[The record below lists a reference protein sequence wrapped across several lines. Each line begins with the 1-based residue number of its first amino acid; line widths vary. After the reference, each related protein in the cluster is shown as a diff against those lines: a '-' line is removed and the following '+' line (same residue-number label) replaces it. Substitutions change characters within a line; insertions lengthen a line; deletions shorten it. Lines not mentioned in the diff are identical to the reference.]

1 MPNQLA
7 SATFAISEETLELM
21 VLEKEHL
28 PHELGEFELRREGVL
43 DNVAMADHGFP
54 GNTAEGFSRIGRITG
69 YTREFVRPASDVSSE
84 GVDVAA
90 ATVAHLFV
98 DEEAVARWISEVF
111 LGQFEANVGKPVGP
125 GQELV
130 SVERLEV
137 DGFQDAAVGIRAVH
151 DGAAGLLSSTVID
164 FRLGRLLGVAFVV
177 TTGDHE
183 RLHLAQTLAVE
194 LERQMVRVV
203 LG

>member
-69 YTREFVRPASDVSSE
+69 YTREFVRPAIDVSSE

-98 DEEAVARWISEVF
+98 DEEAVVRWISEVF
-111 LGQFEANVGKPVGP
+111 SGQFEANVGKPVGP